1 MSQNAIIP
9 MPEAAQHPPAL
20 ESLRGLLLLAF
31 MGAALALL
39 ALTLMQWRSPRG
51 EDAAWVTMTHPQR
64 LVLRLEQRDTG
75 GLVSDALIYPVL
87 LIGVGSAAVAWRRGR
102 RGALI
107 GVMLMALL
115 GMGYAGSMALY
126 NGAMVAVCGFSLMLF
141 SGLVAF
147 SLALAAN
154 PPPLEVPTPEDAPPA
169 SLLEE
174 HAELAKT
181 DTDNTDN
188 DELGGEGL

>member
-9 MPEAAQHPPAL
+9 MPEAPQREPAL

-64 LVLRLEQRDTG
+64 LVVRLEQSDTS

-87 LIGVGSAAVAWRRGR
+87 LIGVASAAVAWRHGR
-102 RGALI
+102 RGALV

-154 PPPLEVPTPEDAPPA
+154 PPPLEAATLDDAPQASPP

-174 HAELAKT
+174 HAELAET

-188 DELGGEGL
+188 AELG

>member
-1 MSQNAIIP
+1 MSHNAVIP
-9 MPEAAQHPPAL
+9 MPEPAQQEAML
-20 ESLRGLLLLAF
+20 ESVRGLLLLAF

-39 ALTLMQWRSPRG
+39 ALTLMQWRSPRS

-64 LVLRLEQRDTG
+64 LVLRLEQSDTG
-75 GLVSDALIYPVL
+75 GLMGDALIYPVL
-87 LIGVGSAAVAWRRGR
+87 LIGVASAAVAWRRGR
-102 RGALI
+102 RGALV
-107 GVMLMALL
+107 GVLLMALL

-154 PPPLEVPTPEDAPPA
+154 PPLALNAPDVAPQSSESSLPA
-169 SLLEE
+169 EQIT
-174 HAELAKT
+174 AET
-181 DTDNTDN
+181 DIDETDD
-188 DELGGEGL
+188 DELG